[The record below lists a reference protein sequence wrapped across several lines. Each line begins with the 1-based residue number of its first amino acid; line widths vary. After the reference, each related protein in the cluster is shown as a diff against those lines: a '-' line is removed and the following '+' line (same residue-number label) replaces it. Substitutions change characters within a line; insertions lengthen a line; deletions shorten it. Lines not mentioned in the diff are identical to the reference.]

1 MFFVMDDV
9 GLGEAMIVPKKSL
22 KLPEKHP

>member
-1 MFFVMDDV
+1 MFIVMDDA
-9 GLGEAMIVPKKSL
+9 GLGEAMIVPKKTL